1 MKPAIIARGKCLRLS
16 PGPRIARC
24 QSREVADLLALYAR
38 SHALLAALSTPIDPL
53 AALARSS
60 ITLQIAALEES
71 LLQPVT
77 LKPLDLSLD

>member
-1 MKPAIIARGKCLRLS
+1 MKPAIIARGKSLRLS

-38 SHALLAALSTPIDPL
+38 SHALLAAL
-53 AALARSS
+53 ARSS